1 MQSARRKK
9 LTAYVNLLHRHR
21 GEAEGAYD
29 EVAAV
34 YDSFTQVWDQHI
46 AAPALTY
53 LNTLLTQWVRPGAGV
68 LARLCT
74 FLQTGVALCLEQ
86 AR

>member
-68 LARLCT
+68 LEP
-74 FLQTGVALCLEQ
+74 V
-86 AR
+86 